1 MTATTSQER
10 VLFKGG
16 VILTLDPKFRDL
28 PRGDVLV
35 QGDRIIAVGS
45 DLQADGTSTIDAS
58 GAIVLPGF
66 VNAHQHAWLG
76 LVRGLMPNVDKLDD
90 YFAAIPFALG
100 RYYRPQEMY
109 NSTMLT
115 SLSCLDAGITSI
127 LDASHNSL
135 SPAHTDSAIEAF
147 KAAGIRAL
155 HMVGKPV
162 GALPAHWPHYVES
175 LQESEAVAGQELVK
189 LGLFANIDDAEH
201 WAVARKLGLRI
212 LTEFGRWEGGASP
225 LPALQKKGLL
235 GENNVF
241 NHCCLLSEA
250 EWQILAE
257 TGVNV
262 TVNPRSDALFGFEA
276 GGFPYSTAIEYGI
289 RPALGIDIDTAQ
301 TGDMFGEMRAAF
313 YLQRSIAQTRRA
325 TGDTSAP
332 APVTAREILE
342 ASTIAGARVLGLEE
356 KVGSLTPGKQ
366 ADIIMIRTDGI
377 DVFPSHNAIGNV
389 VHMAGRG
396 DVRTVMVAGRIVKH
410 EGVLVGFDL
419 AAIRRA
425 AEQSREY
432 IFQKAGYVPQ
442 VIEDRFPVLEPAV

>member
-1 MTATTSQER
+1 MTTPTSQER

-16 VILTLDPKFRDL
+16 VVLTMDPELLDL

-45 DLQADGTSTIDAS
+45 DLPADGVRTLDAS
-58 GAIVLPGF
+58 GAVILPGF

-135 SPAHTDSAIEAF
+135 SPAHTDAAIDAF
-147 KAAGIRAL
+147 VAAGIRAL

-162 GALPAHWPHYVES
+162 GTSPVHWPRDLER
-175 LQESEAVAGQELVK
+175 LQHNQAASGRQLVTV
-189 LGLFANIDDAEH
+189 GLFAQTADTKQ
-201 WAVARKLGLRI
+201 WAVARKLGIRI
-212 LTEFGRWEGGASP
+212 LTEFIGESATE
-225 LPALQKKGLL
+225 LHDKGLL
-235 GENNVF
+235 GPDNIF
-241 NHCCLLSEA
+241 NHCCQLSDADWRLLA
-250 EWQILAE
+250 DA
-257 TGVNV
+257 GVNV
-262 TVNPRSDALFGFEA
+262 TVNPRSDALFGFET
-276 GGFPYSTAIEYGI
+276 GGFPYSSAREHGI

-301 TGDMFGEMRAAF
+301 SGDMFGEMRTAF
-313 YLQRSIAQTRRA
+313 YQQRSIAQARRA
-325 TGDTSAP
+325 HGDISAP
-332 APVTAREILE
+332 APVKVREILE
-342 ASTIAGARVLGLEE
+342 AATIAGARVLGLGD

-366 ADIIMIRTDGI
+366 ADIIMIRTDGVG
-377 DVFPSHNAIGNV
+377 VFPSHNAIGNV
-389 VHMAGRG
+389 VHMAQRG

-410 EGVLVGFDL
+410 EGALVGVDL
-419 AAIRRA
+419 AAVRNA
-425 AEQSREY
+425 AEASRAY
-432 IFQKAGYVPQ
+432 IFTMAGYTPQ
-442 VIEDRFPVLEPAV
+442 VIEDRFPALKPAA